1 MVSVT
6 GLLASTSANWGS
18 DENRDPLAAAD
29 NASAEA
35 TPIPT
40 PANMDLF
47 ITLLL
52 VLIPV
57 EGLGSF
63 LAFCATGNS
72 RQGPRDRDRADC
84 AKSDRT
90 KIASAI
96 GDRGAGPRA

>member
-6 GLLASTSANWGS
+6 GLLASTSANWGL

-47 ITLLL
+47 ILRSPEMHHLMRLLL
-52 VLIPV
+52 AAI
-57 EGLGSF
+57 
-63 LAFCATGNS
+63 LA
-72 RQGPRDRDRADC
+72 QPR
-84 AKSDRT
+84 
-90 KIASAI
+90 
-96 GDRGAGPRA
+96 G